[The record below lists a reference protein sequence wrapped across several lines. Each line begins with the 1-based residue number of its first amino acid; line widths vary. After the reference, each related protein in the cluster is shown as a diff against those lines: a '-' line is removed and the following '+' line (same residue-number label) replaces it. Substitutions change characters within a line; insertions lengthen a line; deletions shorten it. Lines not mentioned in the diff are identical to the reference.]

1 MRQLIQLY
9 SIRWL
14 FGGSVRSLGL
24 SSKHYVKRK
33 RRKFI
38 DPVVV
43 SKTPSKKKI
52 AEIYEDMKVGE
63 LAKVLESSEE
73 EILQV
78 LKNLNKSPRGNNG
91 ILDMSSIT
99 TVVGAFGL
107 KPKLVAHPRSVVDN
121 NFELDAFPQPLP
133 PEDEL
138 RKRAPVITI
147 MGHVDHG
154 KTTLL
159 DCLRHSQIVE
169 SEYGGITQHI
179 GAFTLKEKDCEI
191 TFLDTPGHAAFA
203 KMRERGAQSTDI
215 VVLVVAADDG
225 VNEQTVQSIN
235 YAKQANVP
243 IVVAINKI
251 DKANANPVGAYR
263 MKAKQSLVEHGILV
277 DDLGGDVLCVEISA
291 LQGKNVHEL
300 KEAILL
306 QAEDMNLRST
316 WNGLVEGIVIESKIQ
331 PGIGK
336 VCTMIVQR
344 GTLVKGAALVAGTS
358 WARVRAIHDEFG
370 RELAKAVPS
379 TPVVV
384 AGWRENLPTP
394 GERILQLENEQRAQ
408 QVVRY
413 RLRKE
418 INKKME
424 QDWVSHA
431 ALFRG
436 VISGT
441 GYDEKTAKQRI
452 EKDRKEYLENRRK
465 LLDAGMRT
473 GSTLRL
479 IVHKYSKDFVQQQKY
494 QKDTKNQ
501 KPCVRLMLNA
511 DVDGT
516 LEAIL
521 NVFDTYKSEEV
532 ELDLVKFD
540 VGPPSES
547 DIKLAKDLEILLYC
561 FNVQVTPGLRRVAE
575 QLGVEI
581 NCFNV
586 IYRLVEDL
594 KSRLSDCLPEEV
606 MLEQVGEGHVIK
618 CFSVIVERK
627 KQSVAGTLVDWG
639 TINKSDSLR
648 VLRDTTVIFEGSI
661 RSMRIGTQVVN
672 SASKNEEV
680 GIAVSNEKIVFKE
693 DDIIETYRE
702 KKIKKQ
708 INWNPPGF

>member
-1 MRQLIQLY
+1 MRQFLHLCI
-9 SIRWL
+9 IRQV
-14 FGGSVRSLGL
+14 FAGSPRFLRL
-24 SSKHYVKRK
+24 SPKCYPKYK

-38 DPVVV
+38 DPIVVE
-43 SKTPSKKKI
+43 KTPSKKKI
-52 AEIYEDMKVGE
+52 VEIYEDMKLQE
-63 LAKVLESSEE
+63 LAKVLGSSEE
-73 EILQV
+73 EILQI
-78 LKNLNKSPRGNNG
+78 LKNLNKSPNSNNET
-91 ILDMSSIT
+91 LDMSSIT
-99 TVVGAFGL
+99 TIVGAFGM
-107 KPKLVAHPRSVVDN
+107 KPRLVAQSRNVVKID
-121 NFELDAFPQPLP
+121 FELDAFPQSPP

-138 RKRAPVITI
+138 RQRAPIITI

-169 SEYGGITQHI
+169 SEFGGITQHI

-203 KMRERGAQSTDI
+203 KMRERGANSTDI

-225 VNEQTVQSIN
+225 VNEQTIQSIN

-243 IVVAINKI
+243 IIVAINKI
-251 DKANANPVGAYR
+251 DKANANPIR
-263 MKAKQSLVEHGILV
+263 AKQSLMEHGVLV

-291 LQGKNVHEL
+291 LQGKNVDQL

-331 PGIGK
+331 SGIGK

-344 GTLVKGAALVAGTS
+344 GTLVKGAALVAGTC
-358 WARVRAIHDEFG
+358 WARVRTMHDEYG
-370 RELAKAVPS
+370 RGLDKAVPS

-384 AGWRENLPTP
+384 AGWRENLPSP
-394 GERILQLENEQRAQ
+394 GERVLQLGNERRAQ
-408 QVVRY
+408 EVVRY
-413 RLRKE
+413 RLKKE
-418 INKKME
+418 ANKKME
-424 QDWVSHA
+424 KDW
-431 ALFRG
+431 
-436 VISGT
+436 
-441 GYDEKTAKQRI
+441 KTAESRN
-452 EKDRKEYLENRRK
+452 EEERKDYLENRRK
-465 LLDAGMRT
+465 LLDAGLRT

-479 IVHKYSKDFVQQQKY
+479 IVHKEQKY
-494 QKDTKNQ
+494 QRDTGNQ
-501 KPCVRLMLNA
+501 NPCIRLMLNT

-521 NVFDTYKSEEV
+521 NVLDTYKSEEV
-532 ELDLVKFD
+532 ELDIVKFD

-547 DIKLAKDLEILLYC
+547 DIKLAKDLGVVLYC
-561 FNVQVTPGLRRVAE
+561 FNIQVPPGLRRIAE

-594 KSRLSDCLPEEV
+594 KIRLSNCLPEEV
-606 MLEQVGEGHVIK
+606 TFEQVGEGHVIK
-618 CFSVIVERK
+618 SFSVFVERK
-627 KQSVAGTLVDWG
+627 KQSIAGILVDWG

-661 RSMRIGTQVVN
+661 RSMRIGTQVVS
-672 SASKNEEV
+672 SASKNDEV
-680 GIAVSNEKIVFKE
+680 GVAVSNEKIVFKE
-693 DDIIETYRE
+693 DDIVETYRE
-702 KKIKKQ
+702 MKVKKEIS
-708 INWNPPGF
+708 WNPPGF

>member
-1 MRQLIQLY
+1 MRQLMHLCT
-9 SIRWL
+9 IRWI
-14 FGGSVRSLGL
+14 FTGSPRFLKL
-24 SSKHYVKRK
+24 SPKCYPKYK

-38 DPVVV
+38 DPIVVD
-43 SKTPSKKKI
+43 KTPSKKKI
-52 AEIYEDMKVGE
+52 VEIYEDMKLGE
-63 LAKVLESSEE
+63 LAKILDSSEE
-73 EILQV
+73 EILQI
-78 LKNLNKSPRGNNG
+78 LKNLNKSLRSNSE
-91 ILDMSSIT
+91 ILDMSTIT
-99 TVVGAFGL
+99 TIVGAFGL
-107 KPKLVAHPRSVVDN
+107 KPKLVAQPRNVVSDD
-121 NFELDAFPQPLP
+121 FELDAFPQSPP
-133 PEDEL
+133 PEEEL
-138 RKRAPVITI
+138 RKRAPIITI

-159 DCLRHSQIVE
+159 DCLRHSRIVE

-225 VNEQTVQSIN
+225 VNEQTIQSIN

-251 DKANANPVGAYR
+251 DKANANA
-263 MKAKQSLVEHGILV
+263 MQAKQSLVKHGILV

-291 LQGKNVHEL
+291 LQNKNVDQL

-331 PGIGK
+331 SGIGK

-358 WARVRAIHDEFG
+358 WARVRAMRDEFG

-384 AGWRENLPTP
+384 AGWRESLPTP
-394 GERILQLENEQRAQ
+394 GERILQLENERRAQ
-408 QVVRY
+408 EVAQY
-413 RLRKE
+413 RLKKE
-418 INKKME
+418 TNKKIE
-424 QDWVSHA
+424 QDW
-431 ALFRG
+431 
-436 VISGT
+436 
-441 GYDEKTAKQRI
+441 KTTEHRI
-452 EKDRKEYLENRRK
+452 EKERKEYLENRRK
-465 LLDAGMRT
+465 LLDAGYRT

-479 IVHKYSKDFVQQQKY
+479 IVHKEQKY
-494 QKDTKNQ
+494 QKDTGNQ
-501 KPCVRLMLNA
+501 NPCVRLMLKT

-521 NVFDTYKSEEV
+521 NVLDTYNSEEV

-547 DIKLAKDLEILLYC
+547 DIKLAKDLGVVLYC
-561 FNVQVTPGLRRVAE
+561 FNVQVPSGLKRIAE

-594 KSRLSDCLPEEV
+594 KNRLSNCLPEEV
-606 MLEQVGEGHVIK
+606 TFEQVGEGHVIK
-618 CFSVIVERK
+618 NFSVIVERK
-627 KQSVAGTLVDWG
+627 KQSIAGILIDWG
-639 TINKSDSLR
+639 TINKSDSVR
-648 VLRDTTVIFEGSI
+648 VLRGTNVIFEGSI
-661 RSMRIGTQVVN
+661 RSMRIGTQVVS
-672 SASKNEEV
+672 SAGKNEEV
-680 GIAVSNEKIVFKE
+680 GVAVSNEKVVFKE
-693 DDIIETYRE
+693 DDIVETYRE
-702 KKIKKQ
+702 VKVKKEIS
-708 INWNPPGF
+708 WNPPGF

>member
-1 MRQLIQLY
+1 MQQLMHLCA
-9 SIRWL
+9 IRWL
-14 FGGSVRSLGL
+14 LDGSVRFVRL
-24 SSKHYVKRK
+24 SPKCYVKRK

-38 DPVVV
+38 DPIVVG
-43 SKTPSKKKI
+43 KTPSKKKV

-63 LAKVLESSEE
+63 LAKVLGSSDE
-73 EILQV
+73 EIFQV
-78 LKNLNKSPRGNNG
+78 LKNINNSPRINNEK
-91 ILDMSSIT
+91 LDMSTIT

-107 KPKLVAHPRSVVDN
+107 KPKLIPHPRSIVSEH
-121 NFELDAFPQPLP
+121 FELDAFPQPPP
-133 PEDEL
+133 PENEL
-138 RKRAPVITI
+138 RRRAPIITI

-203 KMRERGAQSTDI
+203 KMRERGAHSTDI

-235 YAKQANVP
+235 YAKTANVP

-251 DKANANPVGAYR
+251 DKANANPI
-263 MKAKQSLVEHGILV
+263 KAKQSLVEHGILV

-291 LQGKNVHEL
+291 LKGENVDEL

-316 WNGLVEGIVIESKIQ
+316 WSGLVEGIVIESKIQ
-331 PGIGK
+331 SGIGK

-344 GTLVKGAALVAGTS
+344 GTLVKGAALVAGTC
-358 WARVRAIHDEFG
+358 WARVRSMHDEFG
-370 RELAKAVPS
+370 HDLVKAIPS

-384 AGWRENLPTP
+384 SGWRENLPTP
-394 GERILQLENEQRAQ
+394 GERVLQLENESRAQ
-408 QVVRY
+408 EVVRY
-413 RLRKE
+413 RLKKE
-418 INKKME
+418 MNKKAE
-424 QDWVSHA
+424 EDW
-431 ALFRG
+431 
-436 VISGT
+436 
-441 GYDEKTAKQRI
+441 KTAEQRN
-452 EKDRKEYLENRRK
+452 EKERKEYLENRRK
-465 LLDAGMRT
+465 LLDAGLRA

-479 IVHKYSKDFVQQQKY
+479 IVHKEQKY
-494 QKDTKNQ
+494 QKDVGNQ
-501 KPCVRLMLNA
+501 KPYVRLMLNT

-547 DIKLAKDLEILLYC
+547 DVKLAKDLGILLYC
-561 FNVQVTPGLRRVAE
+561 FNVQVPLGVKRTAE

-581 NCFNV
+581 SCFNV

-594 KSRLSDCLPEEV
+594 KSRLSNCLPEEV
-606 MLEQVGEGHVIK
+606 TMEQVGEGHVIK
-618 CFSVIVERK
+618 SFSVIVERK
-627 KQSVAGTLVDWG
+627 KQSIGGILVDWG
-639 TINKSDSLR
+639 TINKSDLLR

-661 RSMRIGTQVVN
+661 RSMRVGTQVVS

-680 GIAVSNEKIVFKE
+680 GVAVSNDKIVFKE
-693 DDIIETYRE
+693 DDIVETYRE
-702 KKIKKQ
+702 KKVKRQ
-708 INWNPPGF
+708 ISWDPPGF

>member
-1 MRQLIQLY
+1 
-9 SIRWL
+9 
-14 FGGSVRSLGL
+14 
-24 SSKHYVKRK
+24 
-33 RRKFI
+33 
-38 DPVVV
+38 
-43 SKTPSKKKI
+43 
-52 AEIYEDMKVGE
+52 
-63 LAKVLESSEE
+63 
-73 EILQV
+73 
-78 LKNLNKSPRGNNG
+78 
-91 ILDMSSIT
+91 MSTIT

-107 KPKLVAHPRSVVDN
+107 KPKLIPHPRTIVN
-121 NFELDAFPQPLP
+121 EHFELDAFPQPPP
-133 PEDEL
+133 PENEL
-138 RKRAPVITI
+138 RRRAPIITI

-203 KMRERGAQSTDI
+203 KMRERGAHSTDI

-235 YAKQANVP
+235 YAKTANVP

-251 DKANANPVGAYR
+251 DKANANPI
-263 MKAKQSLVEHGILV
+263 KAKQSLVEHGILV

-291 LQGKNVHEL
+291 LKGENVDEL

-316 WNGLVEGIVIESKIQ
+316 WSGLVEGIVIESKIQ
-331 PGIGK
+331 SGMFLLTQKVYYSILMMEHATLILEINSTFEKCNDGIGK

-344 GTLVKGAALVAGTS
+344 GTLVKGAALVAGTC
-358 WARVRAIHDEFG
+358 WARVRSMHDEFG
-370 RELAKAVPS
+370 HDLVKAIPS

-384 AGWRENLPTP
+384 SGWRENLPTP
-394 GERILQLENEQRAQ
+394 GERVLQLENESRAQ
-408 QVVRY
+408 EVVRY
-413 RLRKE
+413 RLKKE
-418 INKKME
+418 MNKKAE
-424 QDWVSHA
+424 EDW
-431 ALFRG
+431 
-436 VISGT
+436 
-441 GYDEKTAKQRI
+441 KTAEQRN
-452 EKDRKEYLENRRK
+452 EKERKEYLENRRK
-465 LLDAGMRT
+465 LLDAGLRA

-479 IVHKYSKDFVQQQKY
+479 IVHKEQKY
-494 QKDTKNQ
+494 QKDVGNQ
-501 KPCVRLMLNA
+501 KPYVRLMLNT

-547 DIKLAKDLEILLYC
+547 DVKLAKDLGILLYC
-561 FNVQVTPGLRRVAE
+561 FNVQVPLGVKRIAE

-581 NCFNV
+581 SCFNV

-594 KSRLSDCLPEEV
+594 KSRLSNCLPEEV
-606 MLEQVGEGHVIK
+606 TMEQVGEGHVIK
-618 CFSVIVERK
+618 SFSVIVERK
-627 KQSVAGTLVDWG
+627 KQSIGGILVDWG
-639 TINKSDSLR
+639 TINKSDLLR

-661 RSMRIGTQVVN
+661 RSMRVGTQATVFSKSNAFKAVS

-680 GIAVSNEKIVFKE
+680 GVAVSNDKIVFKE
-693 DDIIETYRE
+693 DDIVETYRE
-702 KKIKKQ
+702 KKVKRQ
-708 INWNPPGF
+708 ISWDPPGF

>member
-1 MRQLIQLY
+1 MHLCT
-9 SIRWL
+9 IRWI
-14 FGGSVRSLGL
+14 FTGSPRFLKL
-24 SSKHYVKRK
+24 SPKCYPKYK

-38 DPVVV
+38 DPIVVD
-43 SKTPSKKKI
+43 KTPSKKKI
-52 AEIYEDMKVGE
+52 VEIYEDMKLGE
-63 LAKVLESSEE
+63 LAKILDSSEE
-73 EILQV
+73 EILQI
-78 LKNLNKSPRGNNG
+78 LKNLNKSLRSNSE
-91 ILDMSSIT
+91 ILDMSTIT
-99 TVVGAFGL
+99 TIVGAFGL
-107 KPKLVAHPRSVVDN
+107 KPKLVAQPRNVVSDD
-121 NFELDAFPQPLP
+121 FELDAFPQSPP
-133 PEDEL
+133 PEEEL
-138 RKRAPVITI
+138 RKRAPIITI

-159 DCLRHSQIVE
+159 DCLRHSRIVE

-225 VNEQTVQSIN
+225 VNEQTIQSIN

-251 DKANANPVGAYR
+251 DKANANA
-263 MKAKQSLVEHGILV
+263 MQAKQSLVKHGILV

-291 LQGKNVHEL
+291 LQNKNVDQL

-331 PGIGK
+331 SGIGK

-358 WARVRAIHDEFG
+358 WARVRAMRDEFG

-384 AGWRENLPTP
+384 AGWRESLPTP
-394 GERILQLENEQRAQ
+394 GERILQLENERRSQEVAQ
-408 QVVRY
+408 Y
-413 RLRKE
+413 RLKKE
-418 INKKME
+418 TNKKIE
-424 QDWVSHA
+424 QDW
-431 ALFRG
+431 
-436 VISGT
+436 
-441 GYDEKTAKQRI
+441 KTTEHRI
-452 EKDRKEYLENRRK
+452 EKERKEYLENRRK
-465 LLDAGMRT
+465 LLDAGYRT

-479 IVHKYSKDFVQQQKY
+479 IVHKEQKY
-494 QKDTKNQ
+494 QKDTGNQ
-501 KPCVRLMLNA
+501 NPCVRLMLKT

-521 NVFDTYKSEEV
+521 NVLDTYNSEEV

-547 DIKLAKDLEILLYC
+547 DIKLAKDLGVVLYC
-561 FNVQVTPGLRRVAE
+561 FNVQVPSGLKRIAE

-594 KSRLSDCLPEEV
+594 KNRLSNCLPEEV
-606 MLEQVGEGHVIK
+606 TFEQVGEGHVIK
-618 CFSVIVERK
+618 NFSVIVERK
-627 KQSVAGTLVDWG
+627 KQSIAGILIDWG
-639 TINKSDSLR
+639 TINKSDSVR
-648 VLRDTTVIFEGSI
+648 VLRGTNVIFEGSI
-661 RSMRIGTQVVN
+661 RSMRIGTQVVS
-672 SASKNEEV
+672 SAGKNEEV
-680 GIAVSNEKIVFKE
+680 GVAVSNEKVVFKE
-693 DDIIETYRE
+693 DDIVETYRE
-702 KKIKKQ
+702 VKVKKEIS
-708 INWNPPGF
+708 WNPPGF

>member
-1 MRQLIQLY
+1 
-9 SIRWL
+9 
-14 FGGSVRSLGL
+14 
-24 SSKHYVKRK
+24 
-33 RRKFI
+33 
-38 DPVVV
+38 
-43 SKTPSKKKI
+43 
-52 AEIYEDMKVGE
+52 
-63 LAKVLESSEE
+63 
-73 EILQV
+73 
-78 LKNLNKSPRGNNG
+78 
-91 ILDMSSIT
+91 
-99 TVVGAFGL
+99 
-107 KPKLVAHPRSVVDN
+107 
-121 NFELDAFPQPLP
+121 
-133 PEDEL
+133 
-138 RKRAPVITI
+138 

-159 DCLRHSQIVE
+159 DCLRHSRIVE

-225 VNEQTVQSIN
+225 VNEQTIQSIN

-251 DKANANPVGAYR
+251 DKANANA
-263 MKAKQSLVEHGILV
+263 MQAKQSLVKHGILV

-291 LQGKNVHEL
+291 LQNKNVDQL

-331 PGIGK
+331 SGIGK

-358 WARVRAIHDEFG
+358 WARVRAMRDEFG

-384 AGWRENLPTP
+384 AGWRESLPTP
-394 GERILQLENEQRAQ
+394 GERILQLENERRSQEVAQ
-408 QVVRY
+408 Y
-413 RLRKE
+413 RLKKE
-418 INKKME
+418 TNKKIE
-424 QDWVSHA
+424 QDW
-431 ALFRG
+431 
-436 VISGT
+436 
-441 GYDEKTAKQRI
+441 KTTEHRI
-452 EKDRKEYLENRRK
+452 EKERKEYLENRRK
-465 LLDAGMRT
+465 LLDAGYRT

-479 IVHKYSKDFVQQQKY
+479 IVHKEQKY
-494 QKDTKNQ
+494 QKDTGNQ
-501 KPCVRLMLNA
+501 NPCVRLMLKT

-521 NVFDTYKSEEV
+521 NVLDTYNSEEV

-547 DIKLAKDLEILLYC
+547 DIKLAKDLGVVLYC
-561 FNVQVTPGLRRVAE
+561 FNVQVPSGLKRIAE

-594 KSRLSDCLPEEV
+594 KNRLSNCLPEEV
-606 MLEQVGEGHVIK
+606 TFEQVGEGHVIK
-618 CFSVIVERK
+618 NFSVIVERK
-627 KQSVAGTLVDWG
+627 KQSIAGILIDWG
-639 TINKSDSLR
+639 TINKSDSVR
-648 VLRDTTVIFEGSI
+648 VLRGTNVIFEGSI
-661 RSMRIGTQVVN
+661 RSMRIGTQVVS
-672 SASKNEEV
+672 SAGKNEEV
-680 GIAVSNEKIVFKE
+680 GVAVSNEKVVFKE
-693 DDIIETYRE
+693 DDIVETYRE
-702 KKIKKQ
+702 VKVKKEIS
-708 INWNPPGF
+708 WNPPGF

>member
-1 MRQLIQLY
+1 MRQLMHLCTIP
-9 SIRWL
+9 WL
-14 FGGSVRSLGL
+14 LGGAVRSLRQ
-24 SSKHYVKRK
+24 SPKCYVKRK

-43 SKTPSKKKI
+43 NKTPSKKKI
-52 AEIYEDMKVGE
+52 VEIYEDMKIGE

-78 LKNLNKSPRGNNG
+78 LKNLNKSPRSNSE
-91 ILDMSSIT
+91 ILGTSSIT
-99 TVVGAFGL
+99 AVVGAFGL
-107 KPKLVAHPRSVVDN
+107 KPKLTAHPRSTIDDGL
-121 NFELDAFPQPLP
+121 ELDAFPQPPP
-133 PEDEL
+133 PESEL
-138 RKRAPVITI
+138 RQRPPVVTI

-159 DCLRHSQIVE
+159 DCLRHSQIIN

-179 GAFTLKEKDCEI
+179 GAFTLKEKNCEI

-251 DKANANPVGAYR
+251 DKANANPIQ
-263 MKAKQSLVEHGILV
+263 AKQSLVLHGILV
-277 DDLGGDVLCVEISA
+277 DDLGGDVLCTEISA

-316 WNGLVEGIVIESKIQ
+316 WSGLVEGIVIESKIQ
-331 PGIGK
+331 SGIGK

-358 WARVRAIHDEFG
+358 WARVRAMHDEFG

-394 GERILQLENEQRAQ
+394 GDRILQLENEQRAQ
-408 QVVRY
+408 QVARY
-413 RLRKE
+413 RL
-418 INKKME
+418 KKKTDKKVE
-424 QDWVSHA
+424 QDW
-431 ALFRG
+431 
-436 VISGT
+436 
-441 GYDEKTAKQRI
+441 KTAEQRI
-452 EKDRKEYLENRRK
+452 EQDRKEYLENRRK
-465 LLDAGMRT
+465 LLDAGLRV

-479 IVHKYSKDFVQQQKY
+479 IVHKEQKY
-494 QKDTKNQ
+494 QKDVGNQ
-501 KPCVRLMLNA
+501 KPCLRLMLNT

-547 DIKLAKDLEILLYC
+547 DVMLAKDLGVLLYC
-561 FNVQVTPGLRRVAE
+561 FNVQVAPGLRRTAE

-594 KSRLSDCLPEEV
+594 KSRLSNCLPEEV
-606 MLEQVGEGHVIK
+606 TFEQVGEGHVIK
-618 CFSVIVERK
+618 SFLVIVERK
-627 KQSVAGTLVDWG
+627 KQSVAGILVDWG

-648 VLRDTTVIFEGSI
+648 VIRGTTVIFEGSI
-661 RSMRIGTQVVN
+661 RSMRIGAQAVK

-680 GIAVSNEKIVFKE
+680 GIAVSDQKIVFEE

-702 KKIKKQ
+702 TKVKKQ

>member
-251 DKANANPVGAYR
+251 DKANANP

-424 QDWVSHA
+424 QDW
-431 ALFRG
+431 
-436 VISGT
+436 
-441 GYDEKTAKQRI
+441 KTAKQRI

-479 IVHKYSKDFVQQQKY
+479 IVHKQQKY

-708 INWNPPGF
+708 INWNPPDNALLHMKTVYMLRNNEKQSGTNVIIIQ

>member
-1 MRQLIQLY
+1 MRQLMHLY
-9 SIRWL
+9 TIRWL
-14 FGGSVRSLGL
+14 LVGSVRSLRL
-24 SSKHYVKRK
+24 SPKYYVKRK

-38 DPVVV
+38 EPVVV
-43 SKTPSKKKI
+43 EKTPSKKKI
-52 AEIYEDMKVGE
+52 AEIYEDMEVGE

-78 LKNLNKSPRGNNG
+78 LKGLNKSPRSNSEK
-91 ILDMSSIT
+91 LDMFSIT

-107 KPKLVAHPRSVVDN
+107 KPKLVAYPRNAIVN
-121 NFELDAFPQPLP
+121 NVELDAFPQPPP

-138 RKRAPVITI
+138 RQRPPVITI

-179 GAFTLKEKDCEI
+179 GAFTLDEKDCKI

-225 VNEQTVQSIN
+225 VNEQTVQCIN
-235 YAKQANVP
+235 YAKQAGVP

-251 DKANANPVGAYR
+251 DKANANPI
-263 MKAKQSLVEHGILV
+263 KAKQSLVEHGILV

-331 PGIGK
+331 SGFGK

-358 WARVRAIHDEFG
+358 WARVRAMHDEYG

-384 AGWRENLPTP
+384 AGWRENLPVP
-394 GERILQLENEQRAQ
+394 GERILQLENEQKAQ
-408 QVVRY
+408 QVARY

-418 INKKME
+418 INKKAQ
-424 QDWVSHA
+424 QDW
-431 ALFRG
+431 
-436 VISGT
+436 
-441 GYDEKTAKQRI
+441 KTAEERI
-452 EKDRKEYLENRRK
+452 ESDRKKYLENRRK
-465 LLDAGMRT
+465 LLDAGLRV

-479 IVHKYSKDFVQQQKY
+479 VVHKEQKY
-494 QKDTKNQ
+494 QKDTENQ

-521 NVFDTYKSEEV
+521 NVFDTYKSDEV
-532 ELDLVKFD
+532 ELDLVKFG

-547 DIKLAKDLEILLYC
+547 DVLLAKDLGVLLYC
-561 FNVQVTPGLRRVAE
+561 FNVQVSPGLMRNAE
-575 QLGVEI
+575 QLDVEI

-594 KSRLSDCLPEEV
+594 KSRLSNCLPEEV
-606 MLEQVGEGHVIK
+606 TFEQVGEGHVIK
-618 CFSVIVERK
+618 SFSVIVGRK
-627 KQSVAGTLVDWG
+627 RQSVAGILVDWG
-639 TINKSDSLR
+639 TINKTDSLR
-648 VLRDTTVIFEGSI
+648 VVRGTTVIFEGSI
-661 RSMRIGTQVVN
+661 RSMRIGAQAVN

-680 GIAVSNEKIVFKE
+680 GVAVSNEKIVFKE

-702 KKIKKQ
+702 TKVKKE